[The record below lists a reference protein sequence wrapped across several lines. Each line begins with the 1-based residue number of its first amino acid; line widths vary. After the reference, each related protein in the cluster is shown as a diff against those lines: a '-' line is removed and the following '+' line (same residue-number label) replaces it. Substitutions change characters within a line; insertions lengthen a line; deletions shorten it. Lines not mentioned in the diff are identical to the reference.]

1 MSALGTRAS
10 AALTSVA
17 LALVVGGPCLAQ
29 ETPGARGQALIERLR
44 KAPVAGLVEGAGGEG
59 ELSGRLESGAGRTF
73 VLQTKTQRVT
83 REGLELYRIRD
94 RLRVDLAGLG
104 TARLRVEGDLRW
116 DLSPERLLLVSEEP
130 RGRGLVVE
138 TRVELRQESGTWV
151 RIVSQ
156 GQKAPVKTKLPERP
170 SLVLTPPLGVGL
182 RLARLVPGELGRR
195 YSLPALDL
203 ETGQATR
210 WRLSVDEELQL
221 QLAEEGQ
228 EPKAAAGAL
237 LTWREGGASFV
248 GWRPRELAADL
259 VRLAA
264 RGESPRLELKDSR
277 LRSAQPKA
285 ESAVEAAAAFLRAIA
300 RRDRAA
306 LEGALDV
313 RALVGAAWT
322 RAGRAGEMSAD
333 YTARFQRV
341 LLDRL
346 CDEAWLEERGLRL
359 GFASARAAAFKAE
372 PAEGGRTRV
381 KLSAKPE
388 WAFELRAEGTGWRIT
403 DLPSLSR

>member
-1 MSALGTRAS
+1 MTVHRFQNSLLLAGALLLVAGGLAS
-10 AALTSVA
+10 AQS
-17 LALVVGGPCLAQ
+17 
-29 ETPGARGQALIERLR
+29 PGERGQALLEGLA
-44 KAPVAGLVEGAGGEG
+44 KGPVLGLVEGAGGEG

-94 RLRVDLAGLG
+94 RLRVDLGGLG

-138 TRVELRQESGTWV
+138 TRIELRREGERWV

-156 GQKAPVKTKLPERP
+156 GQKAPVKTALSERP

-182 RLARLVPGELGRR
+182 RLARVAPAELGRR
-195 YSLPALDL
+195 YSLAAIDL
-203 ETGQATR
+203 ETGLATR

-221 QLAEEGQ
+221 QLKEEGQ
-228 EPKAAAGAL
+228 APSTTPGAL

-248 GWRPRELAADL
+248 GWRPREVAADL
-259 VRLAA
+259 VRLAV
-264 RGESPRLELKDSR
+264 RGEGSRLELKDER
-277 LRSAQPKA
+277 LHDMRPEA
-285 ESAVEAAAAFLRAIA
+285 EGAAGAAAAFLRAIA

-306 LEGALDV
+306 LEAAIDV
-313 RALVGAAWT
+313 EALVGAARA
-322 RAGRAGEMSAD
+322 RAGQEGQASAEF
-333 YTARFQRV
+333 TARFQRV

-346 CDEAWLEERGLRL
+346 CDETWLEERGLRL
-359 GFASARAAAFKAE
+359 GFASARAAAFTSE
-372 PAEGGRTRV
+372 PSQGGRTRV

-388 WAFELRAEGTGWRIT
+388 WSFELRPEGQGWKIAK
-403 DLPSLSR
+403 LPSLGAR